1 MLALRPLSVG
11 VGPTTAGETVR
22 PRIARALSATAGAV
36 LVLLLHFA
44 LIANAQQAGKIP
56 RIGVLWGYSPSD
68 VARFGKAFR
77 QSLADLGYVEG
88 RNIALHE
95 RWSEGKSDR
104 LPSLAAELVRL
115 NVDVIV
121 AASTPAARAAQEAT
135 KTIPIVLTLVTD
147 PVGDGFAASLAR
159 PGGNVTGLSMM
170 HPELSGKRLALLKDI
185 VPKASR
191 VAVVRSPSTPLYAR
205 LLRETEVAARALGV
219 QLQVVEVRGSAEFDN
234 VFATLTRDHAE
245 ALLWL
250 PDSMFRNHLR
260 RILDLAAK
268 NRLPALYWSRD
279 SVEAGG
285 LMSYGA
291 NIPDM
296 YRQAAIF
303 VDKVLKGAKP
313 AELPIEQPSKF
324 ELAINLKTAK
334 ALGLTV
340 PPSLLVQAD
349 KVID

>member
-1 MLALRPLSVG
+1 VK
-11 VGPTTAGETVR
+11 PT
-22 PRIARALSATAGAV
+22 IARTLSATAGAV
-36 LVLLLHFA
+36 LVLLLFVA
-44 LIANAQQAGKIP
+44 PLTTDAQHAGKVP
-56 RIGVLWGYSPSD
+56 DVGVLWGYSPPD
-68 VARFGKAFR
+68 VSRFGEAFR
-77 QSLADLGYVEG
+77 QGLASLGYVEG
-88 RNIALHE
+88 RNLALHE

-104 LPSLAAELVRL
+104 LASLAADLVRL

-121 AASTPAARAAQEAT
+121 AASTPAARAAQQAT

-170 HPELSGKRLALLKDI
+170 HPELSGKRLALLKDV

-191 VAVVRSPSTPLYAR
+191 VAVFRSPSTPLYAR
-205 LLRETEVAARALGV
+205 LLRETEVAARTLGV

-234 VFATLTRDHAE
+234 AFATVARDHAD

-250 PDSMFRNHLR
+250 PDPMFRHHLR

-268 NRLPALYWSRD
+268 NRLPALYWSRE

-291 NIPDM
+291 NIPNM
-296 YRQAAIF
+296 YRSAAIF
-303 VDKVLKGAKP
+303 VDKILKGVKP

-334 ALGLTV
+334 ALGLTI
-340 PPSLLVQAD
+340 PPPLLLQAD

>member
-1 MLALRPLSVG
+1 MEG
-11 VGPTTAGETVR
+11 QN
-22 PRIARALSATAGAV
+22 IV
-36 LVLLLHFA
+36 L
-44 LIANAQQAGKIP
+44 
-56 RIGVLWGYSPSD
+56 Y
-68 VARFGKAFR
+68 
-77 QSLADLGYVEG
+77 
-88 RNIALHE
+88 E

-104 LPSLAAELVRL
+104 LPSLAAEMVRL
-115 NVDVIV
+115 NLDVIV
-121 AASTPAARAAQEAT
+121 AASTPAARVAQQAT

-159 PGGNVTGLSMM
+159 PSGNVTGLSMM
-170 HPELSGKRLALLKDI
+170 HPELSGKRLALLKD
-185 VPKASR
+185 VAPKASR
-191 VAVVRSPSTPLYAR
+191 VAVLRSPSTPLYAS

-219 QLQVVEVRGSAEFDN
+219 QLQVVEVRGSAEFDEA
-234 VFATLTRDHAE
+234 FATLTRDHAD

-250 PDSMFRNHLR
+250 PDPMFRHHLR

-268 NRLPALYWSRD
+268 NRLPALYWSRE

-303 VDKVLKGAKP
+303 VDKILKGAKP
-313 AELPIEQPSKF
+313 AALPIEQPSKF

>member
-1 MLALRPLSVG
+1 MNRDHTLFHLREAAEEL
-11 VGPTTAGETVR
+11 R
-22 PRIARALSATAGAV
+22 RIIGAIRATAGAV
-36 LVLLLHFA
+36 LVLLVLFA
-44 LIANAQQAGKIP
+44 PLTADAQHGGTVP
-56 RIGVLWGYSPSD
+56 RIGILWGFSPPD
-68 VARFGKAFR
+68 VSRFGEAFR
-77 QSLADLGYVEG
+77 RGLASLGYVEG

-95 RWSEGKSDR
+95 RWAEGKADA
-104 LPSLAAELVRL
+104 LPSLAAERVRH

-121 AASTPAARAAQEAT
+121 AASTPAARAVQQAS
-135 KTIPIVLTLVTD
+135 KTIPIVVTLVTD

-170 HPELSGKRLALLKDI
+170 HPELSGKRLALLKDV
-185 VPKASR
+185 VPKAAR
-191 VAVVRSPSTPLYAR
+191 VAVLRSPSTPLYAL
-205 LLRETEVAARALGV
+205 LLRETGVAARVLGM
-219 QLQVVEVRGSAEFDN
+219 QLQVVEVRGSAEFEN
-234 VFATLTRDHAE
+234 VFAALTRDRAD

-250 PDSMFRNHLR
+250 PDPMFRNHLR

-268 NRLPALYWSRD
+268 NRLPALYWSRE

-291 NIPDM
+291 SIPDV
-296 YRQAAIF
+296 YYSASIF
-303 VDKVLKGAKP
+303 VDKILKGAKP

-340 PPSLLVQAD
+340 PPSLLLQAD
-349 KVID
+349 TVID

>member
-1 MLALRPLSVG
+1 MRLIGLAVVLAISLG
-11 VGPTTAGETVR
+11 LAQ
-22 PRIARALSATAGAV
+22 LGAE
-36 LVLLLHFA
+36 
-44 LIANAQQAGKIP
+44 AQQAGKVP

-68 VARFGKAFR
+68 VSRFGEAFR
-77 QSLADLGYVEG
+77 QGLASLGYVEG
-88 RNIALHE
+88 RNIVLQE

-115 NVDVIV
+115 NIDVIV
-121 AASTPAARAAQEAT
+121 AASTPAARAARQAT

-147 PVGDGFAASLAR
+147 PVEDGFAASLAR

-170 HPELSGKRLALLKDI
+170 HPELTGKRLALLKEV

-191 VAVVRSPSTPLYAR
+191 VAVLWSPSTPLYAR
-205 LLRETEVAARALGV
+205 LLRETEVAARASGV
-219 QLQVVEVRGSAEFDN
+219 RLQVVEVRDSAEFDN
-234 VFATLTRDHAE
+234 VFATMTRDRAQ

-250 PDSMFRNHLR
+250 PDPMFRNHLR

-268 NRLPALYWSRD
+268 SRLPALFWSREP
-279 SVEAGG
+279 VEAGG

-303 VDKVLKGAKP
+303 VDRILKGANP
-313 AELPIEQPSKF
+313 AEIPIEQPSKF
-324 ELAINLKTAK
+324 ELVINLKTAK
-334 ALGLTV
+334 ALGLTI
-340 PPSLLVQAD
+340 PQSLLVRAD
-349 KVID
+349 QLIE